1 MIHTLRMDK
10 ALRLKALQTCIKDNA
25 GNKKRVRELLYS
37 ASDAGVGTI
46 DGLSSSSSLNLLC
59 LYQ

>member
-1 MIHTLRMDK
+1 MFQAQRMIHTLRMDK
-10 ALRLKALQTCIKDNA
+10 ALRLNSTTACIKDDP

-46 DGLSSSSSLNLLC
+46 DG
-59 LYQ
+59 